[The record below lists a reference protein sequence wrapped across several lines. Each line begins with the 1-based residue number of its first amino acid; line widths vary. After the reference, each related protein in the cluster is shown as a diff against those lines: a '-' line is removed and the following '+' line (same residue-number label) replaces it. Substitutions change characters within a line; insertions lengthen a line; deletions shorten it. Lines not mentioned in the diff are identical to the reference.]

1 MRGVARKFLLNH
13 IQGVWPRAP
22 RGYIIG
28 LAQPSLVPEKG
39 VHIVANKN
47 TISPEARSLINT
59 RISRRAVLAGV
70 GGVGAASALAACG
83 SGGDSAAPTD
93 VVRWGNWPLY
103 LDYDE
108 ATKVYPTLENFMKT
122 TGITAE
128 YFEDY
133 NDNDEFFGKVQ
144 SQLKLG
150 EDIGYDLVTPTD
162 WMAARWIRL
171 GYTQKFDMANVPNAV
186 NILDTLASPSFD
198 PTREQ
203 SLTWQGIMS
212 GFGWNAEKNPKGI
225 KTLDDLFSP
234 ENKGKIVVLSEMRD
248 TIGIILLAQGID
260 ITKVTED
267 QFMNGVDFMAQKIS
281 DGWIRGVKGNEYAED
296 LTSGDATAV
305 IGWSGD
311 MFILASENEGKFE
324 FAIPESGGTIS
335 GDNLMIP
342 STASA
347 EGKKNAEKLINYYY
361 DPVVAA
367 EVAAY
372 VNYVCP
378 VKGAQA
384 EMEKI
389 APELATSEYIFPTE
403 KTLANL
409 SVFRS
414 LTPTEETNWTEAFE
428 KARGN

>member
-1 MRGVARKFLLNH
+1 MSKES
-13 IQGVWPRAP
+13 
-22 RGYIIG
+22 
-28 LAQPSLVPEKG
+28 SL
-39 VHIVANKN
+39 
-47 TISPEARSLINT
+47 SPEAKSVLGAMV
-59 RISRRAVLAGV
+59 SRRGVLAGA
-70 GGVGAASALAACG
+70 GGLGAAGLLAACG
-83 SGGDSAAPTD
+83 GSDSGDSANS
-93 VVRWGNWPLY
+93 VRWGNWPLY

-108 ATKVYPTLENFMKT
+108 ETKKYPTLDKFQEQ

-133 NDNDEFFGKVQ
+133 NDNDEFYGKVQ
-144 SQLKLG
+144 AQLKLG
-150 EDIGYDLVTPTD
+150 EDIGYDVVTPTD

-171 GYTQKFDMANVPNAV
+171 GYTQKFDAANIPNKS
-186 NILDTLASPSFD
+186 NILDSLASPSFD
-198 PTREQ
+198 PNREQ
-203 SLTWQGIMS
+203 SMTWQGIMA
-212 GFGWNAEKNPKGI
+212 GFGWNTEKNPKGI
-225 KTLDDLFSP
+225 RTLEELFAP
-234 ENKGKIVVLSEMRD
+234 QNKGKIVVLSEMRD
-248 TIGIILLAQGID
+248 TIGIILLAQGVNLQ
-260 ITKVTED
+260 TVTED
-267 QFMNGVDFMAQKIS
+267 QYMNAVDYMAKQIS

-311 MFILASENEGKFE
+311 MFILKAENEGKFD

-347 EGKKNAEKLINYYY
+347 EAKANAEKLINFYY
-361 DPVVAA
+361 DPAIAA

-389 APELATSEYIFPTE
+389 APELASSPFIFPDDAMS
-403 KTLANL
+403 KRLN
-409 SVFRS
+409 VFRS
-414 LTPTEETNWTEAFE
+414 LTPAEETSWTEAFQ
-428 KARGN
+428 KAAGN

>member
-1 MRGVARKFLLNH
+1 MAIKR
-13 IQGVWPRAP
+13 
-22 RGYIIG
+22 
-28 LAQPSLVPEKG
+28 SL
-39 VHIVANKN
+39 
-47 TISPEARSLINT
+47 SPEARSILGAA
-59 RISRRAVLAGV
+59 ISRRSVL
-70 GGVGAASALAACG
+70 VGAGGLGAAGLLTACG
-83 SGGDSAAPTD
+83 GGGESETAESS
-93 VVRWGNWPLY
+93 VRWGNWPLY
-103 LDYDE
+103 LDFDE
-108 ATKVYPTLENFMKT
+108 ESKTYPTLEKFKT
-122 TGITAE
+122 QTGIDAQ

-144 SQLKLG
+144 AQLKLG
-150 EDIGYDLVTPTD
+150 EDIGYDVVTPTD

-171 GYTQKFDMANVPNAV
+171 GYTQKFDLANIPNNV
-186 NILDTLASPSFD
+186 NILDSLKSPSYD
-198 PTREQ
+198 PSRE
-203 SLTWQGIMS
+203 STLTWQGIMA
-212 GFGWNAEKNPKGI
+212 GFGWNTEKNPKGI
-225 KTLDDLFSP
+225 RTIEDLFSP
-234 ENKGKIVVLSEMRD
+234 QNKGKIVVLSEMRD
-248 TIGIILLAQGID
+248 TIGVILLSQGVD

-267 QFMNGVDFMAQKIS
+267 QYMNAVDFMSKKIA

-311 MFILASENEGKFE
+311 MFILASENEGKFD

-342 STASA
+342 STASPA
-347 EGKKNAEKLINYYY
+347 GKANGEKLINYYY
-361 DPVVAA
+361 DPAVAA

-403 KTLANL
+403 KTSSRLN
-409 SVFRS
+409 VFRS
-414 LTPTEETNWTEAFE
+414 LTPDEETKWAEAFQQ
-428 KARGN
+428 AQGN

>member
-1 MRGVARKFLLNH
+1 MSKES
-13 IQGVWPRAP
+13 
-22 RGYIIG
+22 
-28 LAQPSLVPEKG
+28 SL
-39 VHIVANKN
+39 
-47 TISPEARSLINT
+47 SPEAKSILGAMV
-59 RISRRAVLAGV
+59 SRRGVLAGA
-70 GGVGAASALAACG
+70 GGLGAAGLLAACG
-83 SGGDSAAPTD
+83 GGSDSAESANS
-93 VVRWGNWPLY
+93 VRWGNWPLY

-108 ATKVYPTLENFMKT
+108 ETKKYPTLDKFKEQ
-122 TGITAE
+122 TGITTE

-144 SQLKLG
+144 AQLKLG
-150 EDIGYDLVTPTD
+150 EDIGYDVVTPTD

-171 GYTQKFDMANVPNAV
+171 GYTQKFDAANIPNKS
-186 NILDTLASPSFD
+186 NILDSLASPSFD
-198 PTREQ
+198 PNREQ
-203 SLTWQGIMS
+203 SLTWQGIMA
-212 GFGWNAEKNPKGI
+212 GFGWNTEKNPKGI
-225 KTLDDLFSP
+225 RTLEELFAP
-234 ENKGKIVVLSEMRD
+234 QNKGKIVVLSEMRD
-248 TIGIILLAQGID
+248 TIGIILLAQGVNLQ
-260 ITKVTED
+260 TVTED
-267 QFMNGVDFMAQKIS
+267 QFMNAVDYMTKQIS

-311 MFILASENEGKFE
+311 MFILKAENEGKFD

-347 EGKKNAEKLINYYY
+347 EGKANAEKLINFYY
-361 DPVVAA
+361 DPAIAA

-389 APELATSEYIFPTE
+389 APELASSPFIFPDDAMS
-403 KTLANL
+403 KRLN
-409 SVFRS
+409 VFRS
-414 LTPTEETNWTEAFE
+414 LTPAEETSWTEAFQ
-428 KARGN
+428 KAAGN

>member
-1 MRGVARKFLLNH
+1 MSKES
-13 IQGVWPRAP
+13 
-22 RGYIIG
+22 
-28 LAQPSLVPEKG
+28 SL
-39 VHIVANKN
+39 
-47 TISPEARSLINT
+47 SPEARSILGAMV
-59 RISRRAVLAGV
+59 SRRGVLAGA
-70 GGVGAASALAACG
+70 GGLGAAGLLAACG
-83 SGGDSAAPTD
+83 GSDSGDSANS
-93 VVRWGNWPLY
+93 VRWGNWPLY

-108 ATKVYPTLENFMKT
+108 DTKKYPTLDKFQEQ

-133 NDNDEFFGKVQ
+133 NDNDEFYGKVQ
-144 SQLKLG
+144 AQLKLG
-150 EDIGYDLVTPTD
+150 EDIGYDVVTPTD

-171 GYTQKFDMANVPNAV
+171 GYTQKFDAANIPNKS
-186 NILDTLASPSFD
+186 NILDSLASPSFD
-198 PTREQ
+198 PNREQ
-203 SLTWQGIMS
+203 SMTWQGIMA
-212 GFGWNAEKNPKGI
+212 GFGWNTEKNPKGI
-225 KTLDDLFSP
+225 RTLEELFAP
-234 ENKGKIVVLSEMRD
+234 QNKGKIVVLSEMRD
-248 TIGIILLAQGID
+248 TIGIILLAQGVNLQ
-260 ITKVTED
+260 TVTED
-267 QFMNGVDFMAQKIS
+267 QYMNAVDYMAKQIS

-311 MFILASENEGKFE
+311 MFILKAENEGKFD

-347 EGKKNAEKLINYYY
+347 EGKANAEKLINFYY
-361 DPVVAA
+361 DPAIAA

-389 APELATSEYIFPTE
+389 APELASSPFIFPDDAMS
-403 KTLANL
+403 KRLN
-409 SVFRS
+409 VFRS
-414 LTPTEETNWTEAFE
+414 LTPAEETSWTEAFQ
-428 KARGN
+428 KAAGN

>member
-1 MRGVARKFLLNH
+1 MSKES
-13 IQGVWPRAP
+13 
-22 RGYIIG
+22 
-28 LAQPSLVPEKG
+28 SL
-39 VHIVANKN
+39 
-47 TISPEARSLINT
+47 SPEAKSVLGAMV
-59 RISRRAVLAGV
+59 SRRAVLAGA
-70 GGVGAASALAACG
+70 GGLGAAGLLAACG
-83 SGGDSAAPTD
+83 GSDSADSANS
-93 VVRWGNWPLY
+93 VRWGNWPLY

-108 ATKVYPTLENFMKT
+108 DTKKYPTLDKFSEQ

-133 NDNDEFFGKVQ
+133 NDNDEFYGKVQ
-144 SQLKLG
+144 AQLKLG
-150 EDIGYDLVTPTD
+150 EDIGYDVVTPTD

-171 GYTQKFDMANVPNAV
+171 GYTQKFDAANIPNKS
-186 NILDTLASPSFD
+186 NILDSLASPSFD
-198 PTREQ
+198 ANREQ
-203 SLTWQGIMS
+203 SLTWQGIMA
-212 GFGWNAEKNPKGI
+212 GFGWNTEKNPKGI
-225 KTLDDLFSP
+225 RTIDELFAP
-234 ENKGKIVVLSEMRD
+234 QNKGKIVVLSEMRD
-248 TIGIILLAQGID
+248 TIGIILLSQGVNLQ
-260 ITKVTED
+260 TVTED
-267 QFMNGVDFMAQKIS
+267 QYMNAVDFMAGKIS

-311 MFILASENEGKFE
+311 MFILKAENEGKFD

-347 EGKKNAEKLINYYY
+347 EGKANAEKLINFYYE
-361 DPVVAA
+361 PAIAA

-389 APELATSEYIFPTE
+389 APELASSPFIFPDDAMS
-403 KTLANL
+403 KRLN
-409 SVFRS
+409 VFRS
-414 LTPTEETNWTEAFE
+414 LTPAEETSWTEAFQ
-428 KARGN
+428 KAAGN

>member
-1 MRGVARKFLLNH
+1 MANSPKKPLSAEASAIINSKF
-13 IQGVWPRAP
+13 
-22 RGYIIG
+22 
-28 LAQPSLVPEKG
+28 
-39 VHIVANKN
+39 
-47 TISPEARSLINT
+47 
-59 RISRRAVLAGV
+59 SRRALVAGA
-70 GGVGAASALAACG
+70 GALGGAALLSSCA
-83 SGGDSAAPTD
+83 SGGDEAVSAGS
-93 VVRWGNWPLY
+93 VRWGNWPLY

-108 ATKVYPTLENFMKT
+108 ETQLYPTLEAFT
-122 TGITAE
+122 ESTGISTE

-144 SQLKLG
+144 AQLKLK

-171 GYTQKFDMANVPNAV
+171 GYTQKFDKTNIPNAG

-198 PTREQ
+198 PMREQ
-203 SLTWQGIMS
+203 TMTWQGIMG
-212 GFGWNAEKNPKGI
+212 GFGWNVEKNPKGI
-225 KTLDDLFSP
+225 RTLDDLFSP
-234 ENKGKIVVLSEMRD
+234 ANKGKIVVLSEMRD
-248 TIGIILLAQGID
+248 TIGIILRDQGVD
-260 ITKVTED
+260 LTTVTED
-267 QFMNGVDFMAQKIS
+267 QFMTAVEYLEKRIT

-296 LTSGDATAV
+296 LTAGDATAV

-311 MFILASENEGKFE
+311 MFILKSENDGKFD

-342 STASA
+342 YTATA
-347 EGKKNAEKLINYYY
+347 EAKASAEKLINWYY
-361 DPVVAA
+361 DPAIAA

-372 VNYVCP
+372 VNYVTP

-389 APELATSEYIFPTE
+389 DPDLAASEFIFPTE
-403 KTLANL
+403 KTMANL

-414 LTPTEETNWTEAFE
+414 LTPTEETMWTEAFQ
-428 KARGN
+428 KAAGN

>member
-1 MRGVARKFLLNH
+1 MSKES
-13 IQGVWPRAP
+13 
-22 RGYIIG
+22 
-28 LAQPSLVPEKG
+28 SL
-39 VHIVANKN
+39 
-47 TISPEARSLINT
+47 SPEAKSVLGAMV
-59 RISRRAVLAGV
+59 SRRGVLAGA
-70 GGVGAASALAACG
+70 GGLGAAGLLAACG
-83 SGGDSAAPTD
+83 GSGSSEFANS
-93 VVRWGNWPLY
+93 VRWGNWPLY

-108 ATKVYPTLENFMKT
+108 DTKKYPTLDKFSEQ

-133 NDNDEFFGKVQ
+133 NDNDEFYGKVQ
-144 SQLKLG
+144 AQLKLG
-150 EDIGYDLVTPTD
+150 EDIGYDVVTPTD

-171 GYTQKFDMANVPNAV
+171 GYTQKFDAANIPNKS
-186 NILDTLASPSFD
+186 NILDSLASPSFD
-198 PTREQ
+198 PNREQ
-203 SLTWQGIMS
+203 SMTWQGIMA
-212 GFGWNAEKNPKGI
+212 GFGWNTEKNPKGI
-225 KTLDDLFSP
+225 NTLEELFAP
-234 ENKGKIVVLSEMRD
+234 QNKGKIVVLSEMRD
-248 TIGIILLAQGID
+248 TIGIILLAQGVNLQ
-260 ITKVTED
+260 TVTED
-267 QFMNGVDFMAQKIS
+267 QYMNAVDYMAKQIS

-311 MFILASENEGKFE
+311 MFILKAENEGKFD

-347 EGKKNAEKLINYYY
+347 EGKANAEKLINFYY
-361 DPVVAA
+361 DPAIAA

-389 APELATSEYIFPTE
+389 APELASSPFIFPDDE
-403 KTLANL
+403 MSKRLN
-409 SVFRS
+409 VFRS
-414 LTPTEETNWTEAFE
+414 LTPAEETSWAEAFQ
-428 KARGN
+428 KAAGN

>member
-1 MRGVARKFLLNH
+1 MSKES
-13 IQGVWPRAP
+13 
-22 RGYIIG
+22 
-28 LAQPSLVPEKG
+28 SL
-39 VHIVANKN
+39 
-47 TISPEARSLINT
+47 SPEAKSILGAMV
-59 RISRRAVLAGV
+59 SRRGVLAGA
-70 GGVGAASALAACG
+70 GGLGAAGLLAACG
-83 SGGDSAAPTD
+83 GSDSGDSANS
-93 VVRWGNWPLY
+93 VRWGNWPLY

-108 ATKVYPTLENFMKT
+108 DTKKYPTLDKFKEQ

-133 NDNDEFFGKVQ
+133 NDNDEFYGKVQ
-144 SQLKLG
+144 AQLKLG
-150 EDIGYDLVTPTD
+150 EDIGYDVVTPTD

-171 GYTQKFDMANVPNAV
+171 RYTQKFDAANIPNKS
-186 NILDTLASPSFD
+186 NILDSLASPSFD
-198 PTREQ
+198 PNREQ
-203 SLTWQGIMS
+203 SMTWQGIMA
-212 GFGWNAEKNPKGI
+212 GFGWNTAKNPKGI
-225 KTLDDLFSP
+225 RTLDELFAP
-234 ENKGKIVVLSEMRD
+234 QNKGKIVVLSEMRD
-248 TIGIILLAQGID
+248 TIGIILLAQGVNLQ
-260 ITKVTED
+260 TVTED
-267 QFMNGVDFMAQKIS
+267 QYMNAVDYMAKQIS

-311 MFILASENEGKFE
+311 MFILKAENEGKFD

-347 EGKKNAEKLINYYY
+347 EGKANAEKLINFYY
-361 DPVVAA
+361 DPAIAA

-389 APELATSEYIFPTE
+389 APELASSPFIFPDDAMS
-403 KTLANL
+403 KRLN
-409 SVFRS
+409 VFRS
-414 LTPTEETNWTEAFE
+414 LTPAEETSWTEAFQ
-428 KARGN
+428 KAAGN

>member
-1 MRGVARKFLLNH
+1 MSKES
-13 IQGVWPRAP
+13 
-22 RGYIIG
+22 
-28 LAQPSLVPEKG
+28 SL
-39 VHIVANKN
+39 
-47 TISPEARSLINT
+47 SPEARSI
-59 RISRRAVLAGV
+59 IGAMVSRRAVLAGA
-70 GGVGAASALAACG
+70 GGLGAAGLLAACG
-83 SGGDSAAPTD
+83 GGSDSADSANS
-93 VVRWGNWPLY
+93 VRWGNWPLY

-108 ATKVYPTLENFMKT
+108 ETKKYPTLEKFKEQ
-122 TGITAE
+122 TGVTAE

-144 SQLKLG
+144 AQLKLG
-150 EDIGYDLVTPTD
+150 EDIGYDVVTPTD

-171 GYTQKFDMANVPNAV
+171 GYTQKFDAANIPNKS
-186 NILDTLASPSFD
+186 NILDSLASPSFD
-198 PTREQ
+198 PNREQ
-203 SLTWQGIMS
+203 SLTWQGIMA
-212 GFGWNAEKNPKGI
+212 GFGWNVEKNPKGI
-225 KTLDDLFSP
+225 RTLDELFAP
-234 ENKGKIVVLSEMRD
+234 QNKGKIVVLSEMRD
-248 TIGIILLAQGID
+248 TIGIILRSQGVD
-260 ITKVTED
+260 LQKVTED
-267 QFMNGVDFMAQKIS
+267 QFMNAVDFMAKKIA

-311 MFILASENEGKFE
+311 MFILKSENEGKFD
-324 FAIPESGGTIS
+324 FALPDSGGTIS

-347 EGKKNAEKLINYYY
+347 EGKANAEKLINFYY
-361 DPVVAA
+361 DPAIAA

-389 APELATSEYIFPTE
+389 DPALAASPFIFPDAAMSS
-403 KTLANL
+403 KL

-414 LTPTEETNWTEAFE
+414 LTPAEETTWGEAFQ
-428 KARGN
+428 KAAGN

>member
-1 MRGVARKFLLNH
+1 MSKES
-13 IQGVWPRAP
+13 
-22 RGYIIG
+22 
-28 LAQPSLVPEKG
+28 SL
-39 VHIVANKN
+39 
-47 TISPEARSLINT
+47 SPEARSI
-59 RISRRAVLAGV
+59 IGAMVSRRAVLAGA
-70 GGVGAASALAACG
+70 GGLGAAGLLAACG
-83 SGGDSAAPTD
+83 GSDSADSANS
-93 VVRWGNWPLY
+93 VRWGNWPLY

-108 ATKVYPTLENFMKT
+108 DTKKYPTLEKFT
-122 TGITAE
+122 EQTGIAAN

-144 SQLKLG
+144 AQLKLG
-150 EDIGYDLVTPTD
+150 EDIGYDVVTPTD

-171 GYTQKFDMANVPNAV
+171 GYTQKFDAANIPNKS
-186 NILDTLASPSFD
+186 NILDSLASPSFD
-198 PTREQ
+198 PNREQ
-203 SLTWQGIMS
+203 SLTWQGIMA
-212 GFGWNAEKNPKGI
+212 GFGWNTEKNPKGI
-225 KTLDDLFSP
+225 RTLDELFAP
-234 ENKGKIVVLSEMRD
+234 QNKGKIVVLSEMRD
-248 TIGIILLAQGID
+248 TIGIILRSQGVD
-260 ITKVTED
+260 LQKVTED
-267 QFMNGVDFMAQKIS
+267 QFMNAVDFMAKKIA

-311 MFILASENEGKFE
+311 MFILKSENEGKFD
-324 FAIPESGGTIS
+324 FAIPDSGGTIS

-347 EGKKNAEKLINYYY
+347 EGKANAEKLINFYY
-361 DPVVAA
+361 DPAIAA

-389 APELATSEYIFPTE
+389 NPDLASSPFIFPDAATSA
-403 KTLANL
+403 KL

-414 LTPTEETNWTEAFE
+414 LTPAEETTWGEAFQ
-428 KARGN
+428 KAAGN